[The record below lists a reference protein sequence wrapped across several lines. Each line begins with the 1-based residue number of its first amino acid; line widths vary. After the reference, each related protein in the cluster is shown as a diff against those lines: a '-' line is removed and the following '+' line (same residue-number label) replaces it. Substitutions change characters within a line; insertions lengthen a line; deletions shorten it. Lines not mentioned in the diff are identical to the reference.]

1 MEVALA
7 ESLQEVIE
15 QQVMQSS
22 HAQFAE
28 DQILQMALKESMAGG
43 VVANL
48 QQQSSVP
55 GTPRDEEWS
64 EGEMLRR
71 AIEMSKGVGNNDQT
85 VIQSQQSAHGD
96 TKYEEI
102 VQIALEYGFNAE

>member
-43 VVANL
+43 VVAHL
-48 QQQSSVP
+48 QQ
-55 GTPRDEEWS
+55 
-64 EGEMLRR
+64 
-71 AIEMSKGVGNNDQT
+71 
-85 VIQSQQSAHGD
+85 
-96 TKYEEI
+96 
-102 VQIALEYGFNAE
+102 